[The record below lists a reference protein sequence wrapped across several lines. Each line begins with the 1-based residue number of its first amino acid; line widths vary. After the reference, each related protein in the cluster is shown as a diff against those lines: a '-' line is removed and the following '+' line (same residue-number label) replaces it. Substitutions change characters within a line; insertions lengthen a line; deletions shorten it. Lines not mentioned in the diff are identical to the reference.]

1 MRGFHFSKFDP
12 NADGKSKF
20 QQLLDLFMQLLTY
33 TNGDVAEALQWL
45 NQLDREY
52 GLTNGEYGMG
62 DFIDELKDKGYI
74 TESEDRSEIKIT
86 PKTEQGIRKKSLEE
100 IFGKLKKSRSGN
112 HQTFKPGQGDE
123 ISPETRP
130 FQFGDMVE
138 QIDFTESIRN
148 AQINH
153 GVESFQMY
161 EDDLQIRETDFKTQT
176 STVLMIDIS
185 HSMILYGEDRITP
198 AKKVAMAL
206 SELITTKYPKDTLDI
221 VVFGNDAWPVEIK
234 DLPYLQVG
242 PYHTNTVAG
251 LELAMDILRRR
262 KNPNKQIFMI
272 TDGKPTCLQVGQFI
286 NYKNAAVASWN
297 DTIVNYLFV
306 GKAES
311 QVGGFYRVNIA
322 NQIRHTYIRRCQLFA
337 VAFASVNPF
346 NRCIVTSLQNDIPSK
361 FRDWPKRIIINI
373 TAGDHWN
380 MFIEKFRHLSGHT
393 CFSLSTQTQKQNIM
407 FAQQRSFYIRY
418 HRVFIPENAA
428 ECFFLCLQFFYEV
441 LANFFFYAFV
451 FIARFF

>member
-1 MRGFHFSKFDP
+1 MKGFHFSNYDP
-12 NADGKSKF
+12 RESGKTRF
-20 QQLLDLFMQLLTY
+20 EQLLDVFMQLLTY

-52 GLTNGEYGMG
+52 EMTDSEYGMG
-62 DFIDELKDKGYI
+62 DFIDDLKDKGYI
-74 TESEDRSEIKIT
+74 TENEQTSEIRIT

-100 IFGKLKKSRSGN
+100 IFGKLKKTRSGE

-123 ISPETRP
+123 VSPDSRP
-130 FQFGDMVE
+130 FQFGDMIE

-153 GVESFQMY
+153 GLDQFTMQ
-161 EDDLQIRETDFKTQT
+161 EDDLQIRETDYKTQT

-272 TDGKPTCLQVGQFI
+272 TDGKPTCLKVGKRY
-286 NYKNAAVASWN
+286 YKNSFGLDRKITSRCLNLAAQCKKLKIPITTFMIAT
-297 DTIVNYLFV
+297 DPYLQRFV
-306 GKAES
+306 QEFTETNSGKA
-311 QVGGFYRVNIA
+311 F
-322 NQIRHTYIRRCQLFA
+322 
-337 VAFASVNPF
+337 FASLDRLGAF
-346 NRCIVTSLQNDIPSK
+346 I
-361 FRDWPKRIIINI
+361 FRDFESGKRK
-373 TAGDHWN
+373 TV
-380 MFIEKFRHLSGHT
+380 
-393 CFSLSTQTQKQNIM
+393 
-407 FAQQRSFYIRY
+407 Y
-418 HRVFIPENAA
+418 
-428 ECFFLCLQFFYEV
+428 
-441 LANFFFYAFV
+441 
-451 FIARFF
+451 